1 MSHSV
6 TEDARR
12 SLRTLLATTPA
23 ARIRAARAAFAA
35 QGWEVAYRRRL
46 LLTDTAVIIVAV
58 LVAYFL
64 RWDQFINEPVRE
76 ARVPYVVL
84 SLLVGVAWSLS
95 LSCLLYTSPSPRDS

>member
-6 TEDARR
+6 TDDTRR
-12 SLRTLLATTPA
+12 GLRTLLTASPA

-46 LLTDTAVIIVAV
+46 LVTDTVVIVVAV

-64 RWDQFINEPVRE
+64 RWDAVIDEPVSR

-84 SLLVGVAWSLS
+84 S
-95 LSCLLYTSPSPRDS
+95 